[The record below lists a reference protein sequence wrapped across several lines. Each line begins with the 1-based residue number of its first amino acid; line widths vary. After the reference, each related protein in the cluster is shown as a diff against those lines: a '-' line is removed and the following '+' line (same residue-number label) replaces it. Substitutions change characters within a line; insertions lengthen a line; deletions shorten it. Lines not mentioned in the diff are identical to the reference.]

1 MARKGRGGRRY
12 WLLRAGGFV
21 LLLALLGALY
31 GWWRFIHWTPSRD
44 AYPLQGIL
52 AGASDGDV
60 DFRAF
65 RTIGADFAYL
75 EASDG
80 ARRRDPAFARNLDA
94 AREAGL
100 TVGAI
105 HRFSPCD
112 PAERQAA
119 NFVTIVPRDAALLPP
134 VVSLDRI
141 AADCPRHVVDAAV
154 ESELMT
160 FLNEIEGH
168 VGKPAILRIAPSFE
182 QHYHTGRTLERNLWL
197 ESDWLQPAYAGRP
210 WTLWTANSML
220 DTEASGEPVRWVV
233 VQP

>member
-1 MARKGRGGRRY
+1 M
-12 WLLRAGGFV
+12 
-21 LLLALLGALY
+21 LLLALGGALY
-31 GWWRFIHWTPSRD
+31 GWWSFIHWAPPRD
-44 AYPLQGIL
+44 AYPVQGIVV
-52 AGASDGDV
+52 GASDGEI

-75 EASDG
+75 EASNG
-80 ARRRDPAFARNLDA
+80 AHTRDPAFARNLAA

-100 TVGAI
+100 KVGAI

-112 PAERQAA
+112 AAEKQAA
-119 NFVTIVPRDAALLPP
+119 NFVTIVPRDASLLPP
-134 VVSLDRI
+134 AVTLDRI
-141 AADCPRHVVDAAV
+141 AADCPRYVVDAAV

-168 VGKPAILRIAPSFE
+168 VGKPAILKIAPSFE
-182 QHYHTGRTLERNLWL
+182 KHYHTGRTMERNLWL
-197 ESDWLQPAYAGRP
+197 ESDWLQPGYADRP

-220 DTEASGEPVRWVV
+220 DTEASDEPVNWVV

>member
-1 MARKGRGGRRY
+1 MARKGRRGRRH
-12 WLLRAGGFV
+12 WLLRVAGFV
-21 LLLALLGALY
+21 LLLALLGAVY

-44 AYPLQGIL
+44 AYPLQGIM
-52 AGASDGDV
+52 AGSADGDV

-65 RTIGADFAYL
+65 RTIGADFVYL

-80 ARRRDPAFARNLDA
+80 THGRDPAFARNLA
-94 AREAGL
+94 AAKEAGL
-100 TVGAI
+100 KVGAI
-105 HRFSPCD
+105 HRFSPCEA
-112 PAERQAA
+112 AEKQAA
-119 NFVTIVPRDAALLPP
+119 NFVTIVPRDGSLLPP
-134 VVSLDRI
+134 AVTLDQI

-168 VGKPAILRIAPSFE
+168 VGKPAILKIASSFE
-182 QHYHTGRTLERNLWL
+182 RHYRTGLTLERNLWL
-197 ESDWLQPAYAGRP
+197 EGDFLQPAYAGRP

-220 DTEASGEPVRWVV
+220 DTEASQGPVRWVV